1 LKRRIC
7 EADAILFVTPEYNWS
22 VSGVLKNAIDWASR
36 PHGDSAWNGKPAAI
50 MRASTGAIGTARAQN
65 LLRQILVYLNNVPN
79 QASLALQSDDCG
91 WLAQWQSISFTP
103 NYGRFW
109 WPNKFHL

>member
-1 LKRRIC
+1 MKILMVITSHDQLGNTGGDHGCIHRSHRHRACTKSSA
-7 EADAILFVTPEYNWS
+7 ADS
-22 VSGVLKNAIDWASR
+22 RVSQ
-36 PHGDSAWNGKPAAI
+36 H
-50 MRASTGAIGTARAQN
+50 
-65 LLRQILVYLNNVPN
+65 VPN
-79 QASLALQSDDCG
+79 QARLPLQSDDCG